1 MYPLKANGLDG
12 MPPLFFQNFWST
24 SGVVVTKMV
33 LDYRPISL
41 CNVVYKIASKA
52 ITNRLNIYI
61 YIYILPAI
69 ISDTQSA
76 LLYGRLTNNNVL
88 VVFEI
93 MHHIKQ
99 KK

>member
-1 MYPLKANGLDG
+1 MYPFKANGLDG

-41 CNVVYKIASKA
+41 CNVVYKIASKV
-52 ITNRLNIYI
+52 YI

-88 VVFEI
+88 VAFEI